1 MKITKFRIF
10 NLFLMLLVLGT
21 KCTSDHYELEEFSFV
36 PQELKIE
43 QVEGLKLASMF
54 VQDEVA
60 MNVKLSSEGEH
71 RVKIY
76 GISDKLISQEKLTA
90 NLGDN
95 VLTVYTKILP
105 KGSYRIELYKDEN
118 RLGVSTFFKN

>member
-1 MKITKFRIF
+1 MKITKFRLF
-10 NLFLMLLVLGT
+10 NLFAILLILAT
-21 KCTSDHYELEEFSFV
+21 KCTSDSYEFVDYTYV

-43 QVEGLKLASMF
+43 QLEGLKLASMF
-54 VQDEVA
+54 VQNEVA
-60 MNVKLSSEGEH
+60 MNVKLSSGGEH

-76 GISDKLISQEKLTA
+76 GIDDKLISQEKLTA

-105 KGSYRIELYKDEN
+105 KGSYRIELYKNEN